1 MCARRFVILLGSV
14 AAASAGL
21 VAYSL
26 TVACYGD
33 EGFHLLAA
41 RLIRAGR
48 RPYVDFFYQHP
59 PLYPYLNA
67 FWMGLFGDGWRSVH
81 TLSSLFAAGG
91 VLLAACYVFRRLDD
105 CRWQLPAAIAAAL
118 LMVSQ
123 PLVIQFGGIGQP
135 YGLCLFASAAAFW
148 LAASASAHLRRRTCF
163 AAGFCAGAA
172 AGSSLLAAPVGGVLF
187 VWLSRNAGTGKKVA
201 SGALFLAGAA
211 VCFLPL
217 LYWALRAPEQTFF
230 DVVKYHAF
238 YRNSAPTYDLRRDFE
253 VLKGWLDSPQAVVRA
268 LLAAV
273 SLLYLA
279 GRPDSPVRRE
289 AYLCAWLTGT
299 LAVWIALAHPVLPQ
313 YFVLLAPFV
322 SILDA
327 LGLYAIGS
335 RLRAPQR
342 AIWPAFCCLGVLA
355 AALAKPVYDA
365 RRGQGYR
372 WSDWER
378 VAEQVNRVTPQ
389 SGLLW
394 APDIIYFAAHRLP
407 PGGLENSN
415 SLALRLP
422 PALSARLHVIPEPEV
437 DQWVASGRFDTVCTC
452 VGMRV
457 SANPDGPL
465 GHGLP
470 GPYKNRLQ
478 VQDCYIFWGRTGGAG
493 GAASESPGRKARADS
508 VYTGNSRDPEQG
520 PFSSPSWKRGGRDE
534 KRAVS

>member
-1 MCARRFVILLGSV
+1 MRCRRFVILLAFA

-21 VAYSL
+21 LVYSL

-67 FWMGLFGDGWRSVH
+67 FWMGIFGDGWRSVH
-81 TLSSLFAAGG
+81 ALSSLLASGG
-91 VLLAACYVFRRLDD
+91 ILLAAFCVFSRLTDPL
-105 CRWQLPAAIAAAL
+105 WQLPAAIAAAL
-118 LMVSQ
+118 LMASQ

-135 YGLCLFASAAAFW
+135 YGLCLFASMAAFW
-148 LAASASAHLRRRTCF
+148 LAASAAAHPRRACF

-172 AGSSLLAAPVGGVLF
+172 AGSSLLAVPVGGVLF
-187 VWLSRNAGTGKKVA
+187 VWLLRDAGKGKRMA
-201 SGALFLAGAA
+201 SGALFLAGAM

-217 LYWALRAPEQTFF
+217 LYWVWQAPEQTFF

-238 YRNSAPTYDLRRDFE
+238 YRSSAPASDLRRDFE
-253 VLKGWLDSPQAVVRA
+253 VLKGWLDSPQAVLRA

-273 SLLYLA
+273 SLLYLG
-279 GRPDSPVRRE
+279 GRPDAPMRRE
-289 AYLCAWLTGT
+289 AYLCAWLAGA
-299 LAVWIALAHPVLPQ
+299 LAVWVAVAHPALPQ
-313 YFVLLAPFV
+313 YFILLAPFV

-335 RLRAPQR
+335 RLWAPEH
-342 AIWPAFCCLGVLA
+342 AAWPASLCLCLLA
-355 AALAKPVYDA
+355 AALAKPVYDG

-378 VAEQVNRVTPQ
+378 VAQEVNRVTPE

-394 APDIIYFAAHRLP
+394 APDIIYFAARRLP
-407 PGGLENSN
+407 PAGLENSN

-422 PALSARLHVIPEPEV
+422 PALSSRLHIIPEAEA
-437 DQWVASGRFDTVCTC
+437 DQWVANGRFDTVCAC

-457 SANPDGPL
+457 SANPDPPL

-470 GPYKNRLQ
+470 GPYKNQLQ
-478 VQDCYIFWGRTGGAG
+478 IQDCYIFWGSSRGAG
-493 GAASESPGRKARADS
+493 RPGAEQPWPGSPASNRFDIYWQHAGFRVPPLQDQPEAR
-508 VYTGNSRDPEQG
+508 
-520 PFSSPSWKRGGRDE
+520 
-534 KRAVS
+534 RAR